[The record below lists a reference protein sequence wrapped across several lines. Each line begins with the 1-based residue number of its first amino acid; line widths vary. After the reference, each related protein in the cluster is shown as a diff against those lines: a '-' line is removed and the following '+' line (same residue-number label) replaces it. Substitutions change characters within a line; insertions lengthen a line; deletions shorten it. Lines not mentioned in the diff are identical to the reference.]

1 MQEYLDAHGDGLCEL
16 GAFIRGK
23 TGEIVAGAPTKTN
36 PSNRKKKS
44 FLILLLLLLPF
55 TTSTD
60 KIQAPRKT
68 RTHSAPF
75 ILIPPRKR
83 KMELDGPPPQDH
95 RNVSPFA

>member
-44 FLILLLLLLPF
+44 FLIYYYYYYYY
-55 TTSTD
+55 
-60 KIQAPRKT
+60 
-68 RTHSAPF
+68 
-75 ILIPPRKR
+75 
-83 KMELDGPPPQDH
+83 
-95 RNVSPFA
+95 

>member
-36 PSNRKKKS
+36 PSNRKKK
-44 FLILLLLLLPF
+44 FLNF
-55 TTSTD
+55 TTTTTTD